1 MAPLKSLEKEYPLI
15 DSNFLSFCAS
25 HAILSVED
33 FLLHDLDTLI
43 AFADNHST
51 SHRLKQG
58 IDQLL
63 SIIDA
68 LNPPLLNGL
77 QLLEDAQRNKHVVS
91 TGCEGIDT
99 LLGGGLREGQ
109 LTELVG
115 PSSSGKTQACL
126 LSASTV
132 AKHKSSVMYLD
143 TGNSFSPQRIAC
155 FVGQS
160 SGHVFDNQADHMLKK
175 VLDRIICYS
184 VFDIYQMFDVLHQL
198 KINLRS
204 EIVRSNQHVRLLIV
218 DSISSLIT
226 PILGG
231 SGPQG
236 HALMISAGFL
246 LKKLAHEHN
255 IAVMVTNHVVSGEDG
270 ISKPALGE
278 SWKSVPHVR
287 LFLSR
292 DCGTNVYN
300 ISILKHPSMVCHLI
314 TKLLHRASGRAA
326 SYSMYS

>member
-1 MAPLKSLEKEYPLI
+1 MAPLKSLEIEYPLV
-15 DSNFLSFCAS
+15 DSNFQNFCAS
-25 HAILSVED
+25 HAIFSVED

-43 AFADNHST
+43 AFASNHPT
-51 SHRLKQG
+51 SQRLKQG

-68 LNPPLLNGL
+68 LRPPLLTGS
-77 QLLEDAQRNKHVVS
+77 QLLADAKRNKHVLS
-91 TGCEGIDT
+91 TGCDGIDA

-115 PSSSGKTQACL
+115 PSSSGKTQVCL
-126 LSASTV
+126 LSAATI
-132 AKHKSSVMYLD
+132 ARHKSSVIYLD
-143 TGNSFSPQRIAC
+143 TGNSFSPQRIAH

-160 SGHVFDNQADHMLKK
+160 YDSVSHNQADHRPLQE
-175 VLDRIICYS
+175 VLGRIICYS
-184 VFDIYQMFDVLHQL
+184 VFDIYQMFDVLHRL

-204 EIVRSNQHVRLLIV
+204 EIVKSDHHVRLLIV

-246 LKKLAHEHN
+246 LKKLAHEYN
-255 IAVMVTNHVVSGEDG
+255 IAALVTNHVVGGEDG

-278 SWKSVPHVR
+278 SWKSVSHVR
-287 LFLSR
+287 LLLSH
-292 DCGTNVYN
+292 DSTSNVCN
-300 ISILKHPSMVCHLI
+300 ISIIKHPSM
-314 TKLLHRASGRAA
+314 ASGRAA
-326 SYSMYS
+326 SSTMYF